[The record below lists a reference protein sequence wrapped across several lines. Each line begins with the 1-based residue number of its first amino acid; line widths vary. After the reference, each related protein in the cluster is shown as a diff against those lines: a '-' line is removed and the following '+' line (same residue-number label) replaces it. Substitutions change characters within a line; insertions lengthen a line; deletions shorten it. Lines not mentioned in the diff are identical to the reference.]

1 MSAMSSA
8 VRMAANM
15 SMKVRVD
22 AFTSAL
28 RTQFFS
34 FCAVHFLR
42 RFFVRTAAPPCKIRE
57 ANQRSMCTQYSPN
70 LSSNHRHASFA
81 PTLSEIPTSLGTLYI
96 ARVVIRA
103 VSEFFFSSSGTRS
116 HLLVDKVK

>member
-1 MSAMSSA
+1 MSSA

-34 FCAVHFLR
+34 FCAVHFVAFLC
-42 RFFVRTAAPPCKIRE
+42 APPPPPVQKSERQISAQCVL
-57 ANQRSMCTQYSPN
+57 NT
-70 LSSNHRHASFA
+70 HR
-81 PTLSEIPTSLGTLYI
+81 I
-96 ARVVIRA
+96 
-103 VSEFFFSSSGTRS
+103 S
-116 HLLVDKVK
+116 HLITGMRRSLQHYQKFQQF

>member
-42 RFFVRTAAPPCKIRE
+42 RFFVRTAAPPVQKSERQISAQCVL
-57 ANQRSMCTQYSPN
+57 NT
-70 LSSNHRHASFA
+70 HR
-81 PTLSEIPTSLGTLYI
+81 I
-96 ARVVIRA
+96 
-103 VSEFFFSSSGTRS
+103 S
-116 HLLVDKVK
+116 HLITGMRRSLQHYQKFQQV